1 MMKKFLRVVA
11 RIPRG
16 KVTTYG
22 AIAYAAGFPGAARQ
36 VAWALHGSNG
46 LPWHRVVGA
55 GGHIKLGG
63 EAGFEQRIRL
73 QSEGVAFLGLR
84 VDMKQF
90 EHGWFK
96 KKSGKRR
103 L

>member
-1 MMKKFLRVVA
+1 MKKFLRVVA

-22 AIAYAAGFPGAARQ
+22 AVAYAAGFPGAARQ
-36 VAWALHGSNG
+36 VAWALHASSG

-55 GGHIKLGG
+55 GGQIKLGG
-63 EAGFEQRIRL
+63 ESAFEQRIRL
-73 QSEGVAFLGLR
+73 QSEGVGFLGLR
-84 VDMKQF
+84 VDMKRF
-90 EHGWFK
+90 EHAWFK
-96 KKSGKRR
+96 KKKRGKRR